1 VPNATIMV
9 IEHAERFGLAQL
21 HQLRG
26 RVGRGSHE
34 SFCCLVA
41 DVGQSRESFERLTV
55 MESTN
60 DGFAVAEADLKLR
73 GPGEYL
79 GTRQSG
85 TPALRAANLVRDG
98 ELLALAR
105 KEALEWLKRD
115 PTLASPESEELRR
128 VLGSRWEGL
137 LDLAEVG

>member
-1 VPNATIMV
+1 MV
-9 IEHAERFGLAQL
+9 IEHAERFGLAQM

-26 RVGRGSHE
+26 RVGRGSRE

-41 DVGQSRESFERLTV
+41 DAGQSRESFERLMV
-55 MESTN
+55 MESTG
-60 DGFAVAEADLKLR
+60 DGIAIAEADLKLR

-98 ELLALAR
+98 ETLGRAR
-105 KEALEWLKRD
+105 KEALAWLERD
-115 PTLASPESEELRR
+115 PRLELAESAELRR
-128 VLGSRWEGL
+128 VLATRWQGL

>member
-1 VPNATIMV
+1 M
-9 IEHAERFGLAQL
+9 

-26 RVGRGSHE
+26 RVGRGSQE

-41 DVGQSRESFERLTV
+41 DVGQSRESFERLKV
-55 MESTN
+55 LESTG
-60 DGFAVAEADLKLR
+60 DGFAVAEADLRLR

-98 ELLALAR
+98 EVLTEARREALAWLAEDPR
-105 KEALEWLKRD
+105 LER
-115 PTLASPESEELRR
+115 PESAELRR
-128 VLGSRWEGL
+128 VLRSRWEGL